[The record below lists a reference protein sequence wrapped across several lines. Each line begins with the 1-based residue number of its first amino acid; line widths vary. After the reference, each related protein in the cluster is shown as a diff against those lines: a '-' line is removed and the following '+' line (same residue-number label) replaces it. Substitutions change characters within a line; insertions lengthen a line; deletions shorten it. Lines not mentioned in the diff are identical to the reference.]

1 MTIITHFQSL
11 VSKFIGAYS
20 SRDTNKLNKG
30 KHMESKKFQAEI
42 GLNKRYIGG
51 RAFIILGN
59 LQALDDIDFDRE
71 HCHAEINANVDH
83 FLDRKVRTNR
93 NRLVIQFEADIVPYY
108 KPREGIYG
116 QTLTKIRKIKSLGR
130 A

>member
-1 MTIITHFQSL
+1 
-11 VSKFIGAYS
+11 
-20 SRDTNKLNKG
+20 
-30 KHMESKKFQAEI
+30 MESKKFQAEI

-83 FLDRKVRTNR
+83 FLDRKVKTNR
-93 NRLVIQFEADIVPYY
+93 NRLLIQFEADIVPYY

>member
-1 MTIITHFQSL
+1 MILRLLQEI
-11 VSKFIGAYS
+11 SKFIGAYS

-30 KHMESKKFQAEI
+30 KHMESRKFQAEI

-71 HCHAEINANVDH
+71 HCHAEINANVEH